1 MLRKETPIQVKH
13 SHIKIHKKDRRPRQ
27 KSLKA
32 AFAGLLSVLRRKPQ
46 GTISVHSKEIFESAN
61 LPARTF
67 LRNFQNADDVL
78 YYAYEDIAD
87 VFERESN
94 PSPESAPN
102 LNAFLSILL
111 IRLRQHQDSL
121 LIALE
126 KQDRAFWHEAVLPL
140 RPLLIYGWSKRS
152 PAATAHMFRMFADEF
167 CDVLLQWAR
176 NNFDLEELVIPR
188 SVFMIGKDALYWENA
203 AETMQLYSSEPGIS
217 LS

>member
-1 MLRKETPIQVKH
+1 MLKIETPIQVKH
-13 SHIKIHKKDRRPRQ
+13 PHIRIHKREKKPRQ

-46 GTISVHSKEIFESAN
+46 GTLSVHSREIFESAN
-61 LPARTF
+61 IPARTF

-87 VFERESN
+87 VFEREGDPN
-94 PSPESAPN
+94 PESAPN

-126 KQDRAFWHEAVLPL
+126 KQDRAFWHEAILPL
-140 RPLLIYGWSKRS
+140 KPILTFNWSQRS
-152 PAATAHMFRMFADEF
+152 PEAVAHLFRMFADEF

-176 NNFDLEELVIPR
+176 KGFDETVLPECISILKHILFR
-188 SVFMIGKDALYWENA
+188 IGNEAEYWED
-203 AETMQLYSSEPGIS
+203 TTKIMKLYRME
-217 LS
+217 